1 MFNSYVSTH
10 KVVRAAFTCLS
21 LAVLATCSFAQ
32 SLSSISIKPTSIN
45 GGSSAGGTITI
56 SKKAPAGGFVVNLAS
71 SQTFASVPASVTI
84 PTGSTK
90 ATFSISTF
98 ALSATETVKISATAA
113 SVSKSATLTV
123 TAAPLYLVTVFPE
136 SVSGGSVSIGTV
148 SLDGIAPAAGTT
160 VALSSN
166 SAIATVPSSVTVPSG
181 YSFATFVVAT
191 TAVASTSHATI
202 TARLGHIAKST
213 VLTVSPAALG
223 NFTLYP
229 SSVVGGTSSVGTVS
243 LTGTA
248 PKGGYQVWV
257 SSSNPGVA
265 EVPTPVTIP
274 AGQSFTTFN
283 ITTKDV
289 NPSSNVVISVS
300 ADGVGLSQD
309 LSVLYLSLGLL
320 TVSPGT
326 VVGGASSTGTISLSG
341 AAPAEG
347 FSVELSSNSSTVS
360 VPSTVWI
367 PSGSRS
373 ASFNIATAPV
383 ATYTPTTITAAAGAA
398 FTTASLNLGPASIS
412 GLTFSQPSVAGGTSV
427 TGTVGLSSPAP
438 ANYTVSL
445 TSSDPSVTVPSS
457 LTFTAGAT
465 SASFVT
471 STIPVALDTPV
482 NIYAAANNL
491 SVGGSL
497 LVTSPR
503 VQLLTL
509 NPSAV
514 IAGVPSYGTVSL
526 TSPAPS
532 GFNVLLSSNNN
543 AVVVPST
550 LGFASGSTFATF
562 TAQTTPVA
570 TNQQAVVTA
579 SINAISASTTLLVTN
594 GLSGGQGLDLT
605 SPWPKFHGN
614 AQNTGLT
621 ENAIAATDWAA
632 TIGSPIITTPAVG
645 LDGTIYFGAN
655 NGYVYALNP
664 LTGAILWQTKT
675 GGRVSASPVISGKGI
690 LYVGSTDSS
699 MYAINIANGGVLWT
713 YKTAAPITATAA
725 VGADGNVYFG
735 STDSYVYALNQSTG
749 TVTWAV
755 KTKGP
760 IESSPTLSTDG
771 TLFVG
776 SNDFHLYAIDTVTAT
791 ISWSYATG
799 GAVESSPAI
808 SNGMVYF
815 GSEDN
820 NFYAVDALNGV
831 LVWTQPTGWSVY
843 SSPCVDAVGNVY
855 VGSEDSIL
863 YAFNGA
869 TGAILWTY
877 ATGDIIDSSPAV
889 DGAGNVYV
897 GSDDGKLYEIS
908 TSTGTLV
915 YSFNQGSELQSAP
928 VIVGPSTVLIGTGD
942 GNLLHK
948 NLSVAATSGWSRFR
962 GNNSNT
968 GQSSGFGA
976 TGFQKWATSN
986 VGGTSSPSIGADG
999 TIYSTYLNNL
1009 YAINYRTGVIDWVY
1023 QGTGGWT
1030 ASTPAVGPD
1039 GTLYLGSGDTGLY
1052 AINGRTGTLKWRYAT
1067 GSQIVSSP
1075 VIGGDG
1081 TVYFGSNDNNV
1092 YAVNGQT
1099 GTLKW
1104 KFTTQGP
1111 IESSPALSGNG
1122 TIYVGSDDSNLYA
1135 INSQSG
1141 ALVWVFGTGN
1151 KVQSSPVIGP
1161 DGTIYIG
1168 SSDTNVYAV
1177 NGLTGSLIW
1186 TFGTGNAVV
1195 STPALGVDGTL
1206 YITSTDG
1213 FLYSLESKSA
1223 ALNWQ
1228 YNTGTSITSSP
1239 VLAADGTVYFGFSYA
1254 FGNANNFFALN
1265 GKSGKVI
1272 WSLNVPTV
1280 SASPA
1285 IGADGT
1291 LYLGSI
1297 LGTGNTAIS
1306 QLIAIH

>member
-10 KVVRAAFTCLS
+10 KVVRAALTGLS

-45 GGSSAGGTITI
+45 GGSSAGGAVTI
-56 SKKAPAGGFVVNLAS
+56 SKKAPTGGFIVNLAS
-71 SQTFASVPASVTI
+71 SQAFATVPGSVFIPA
-84 PTGSTK
+84 GSTK
-90 ATFSISTF
+90 ATFSVTTT
-98 ALSATETVKISATAA
+98 ALSATQTVKVTASAA
-113 SVSKSATLTV
+113 SVTKSATITV
-123 TAAPLYLVTVFPE
+123 TTAPLYLVTVFPE

-148 SLDGIAPAAGTT
+148 SLDGIAPASGTT
-160 VALSSN
+160 VALSCN

-181 YSFATFVVAT
+181 YSFTTFVVAT
-191 TAVASTSHATI
+191 AAVASTSHATI
-202 TARLGHIAKST
+202 TAKLGHVSKST
-213 VLTVSPAALG
+213 VLTISPAALG

-229 SSVVGGTSSVGTVS
+229 SSVIGGSTSVGTVS

-248 PKGGYQVWV
+248 PKGGYKVWV
-257 SSSNPGVA
+257 SSSSPGVA
-265 EVPTPVTIP
+265 QVPTPVTIP
-274 AGQSFTTFN
+274 AGASFTTFN
-283 ITTKDV
+283 ITTKNV
-289 NPSSNVVISVS
+289 NPSSKVVISVS
-300 ADGVGLSQD
+300 ADGVGLSQALD
-309 LSVLYLSLGLL
+309 VLYLNLGYL
-320 TVSPGT
+320 TISPGT

-341 AAPAEG
+341 PAPAQG
-347 FSVELSSNSSTVS
+347 FSVELSSNSSSVS
-360 VPSTVWI
+360 IPTTIWI
-367 PSGSRS
+367 PGGSSS

-383 ATYTPTTITAAAGAA
+383 GTYTPTTITAAAGSS
-398 FTTASLNLGPASIS
+398 FTTASLNLAPSSIS
-412 GLTFSQPSVAGGTSV
+412 GLTFSQSPVAGGGTV

-438 ANYTVSL
+438 ANFTVSL
-445 TSSDPSVTVPSS
+445 TSSDPSVTVPASVS
-457 LTFTAGAT
+457 FAAGAT
-465 SASFVT
+465 SASFIVT
-471 STIPVALDTPV
+471 TVPVALDTPV
-482 NIYAAANNL
+482 NVYAQANGL

-497 LVTSPR
+497 LVTAPR

-514 IAGVPSYGTVSL
+514 IAGIPSYGTVSL
-526 TSPAPS
+526 TSPAPN
-532 GFNVLLSSNNN
+532 GFNILLSSNNN
-543 AVVVPST
+543 AVSVPST
-550 LGFASGSTFATF
+550 VGFSSGSTFATF

-579 SINAISASTTLLVTN
+579 STNAISASTTLLVTN

-605 SPWPKFHGN
+605 SPWAKFHGN

-621 ENAIAATDWAA
+621 QNAIASTDWVA
-632 TIGSPIITTPAVG
+632 TIGSPVITTPAVG

-664 LTGAILWQTKT
+664 LTGTVIWQVKT
-675 GGRVSASPVISGKGI
+675 AGRVAASPVISGKGI
-690 LYVGSTDSS
+690 LYIGSTDSY
-699 MYAINIANGGVLWT
+699 MYAINISNGVILWK
-713 YKTAAPITATAA
+713 YKTGAPITATGA
-725 VGADGNVYFG
+725 VGADGNLYFG
-735 STDSYVYALNQSTG
+735 STDTYVYALSQATG
-749 TVTWAV
+749 SVTWAV

-760 IESSPTLSTDG
+760 IESSPNLSTDG
-771 TLFVG
+771 TLYVG
-776 SNDFHLYAIDTVTAT
+776 SNDFHLYAINTVTAT
-791 ISWSYATG
+791 INWSFATG

-808 SNGMVYF
+808 ANGMVYF

-820 NFYAVDALNGV
+820 NFYALDALNGI
-831 LVWTQPTGWSVY
+831 LVWFQPTGWSVF
-843 SSPCVDAVGNVY
+843 SSPCVDGSGNVY
-855 VGSEDSIL
+855 VGSEDANL
-863 YAFNGA
+863 YGFNGS
-869 TGAILWTY
+869 TGAVLWAYT
-877 ATGDIIDSSPAV
+877 TGDVIDSSPAL
-889 DGAGNVYV
+889 DGSGNVYI
-897 GSDDGKLYEIS
+897 GSDDGKIYQIS
-908 TSTGTLV
+908 TSTGILS
-915 YSFNQGSELQSAP
+915 YSFTQGSELQAAP
-928 VIVGPSTVLIGTGD
+928 VVVGASTVLIGTGD
-942 GNLLHK
+942 GSLLHK
-948 NLSVAATSGWSRFR
+948 NLSVVATSGWSRFR
-962 GNNSNT
+962 GNNLNT

-1023 QGTGGWT
+1023 QGTSGWT

-1081 TVYFGSNDNNV
+1081 TVYIGSNDSNV
-1092 YAVNGQT
+1092 YAINGQT
-1099 GTLKW
+1099 GALKW
-1104 KFTTQGP
+1104 KVTTQGP

-1122 TIYVGSDDSNLYA
+1122 TLYVGSDDSNLYA
-1135 INSQSG
+1135 INSQTG

-1161 DGTIYIG
+1161 DGTVYIG

-1186 TFGTGNAVV
+1186 TFGTGNEVV
-1195 STPALGVDGTL
+1195 SAPALGVDGTL
-1206 YITSTDG
+1206 YVTSTDG
-1213 FLYSLESKSA
+1213 YLYSLNSKNA
-1223 ALNWQ
+1223 TLNWE
-1228 YNTGTSITSSP
+1228 YNTGAAITSSP
-1239 VLAADGTVYFGFSYA
+1239 VLAADGTVYFGFNYA

-1265 GKSGKVI
+1265 GKTGKVI
-1272 WSLNVPTV
+1272 WNINVPTV

-1297 LGTGNTAIS
+1297 LGVGNSAVS